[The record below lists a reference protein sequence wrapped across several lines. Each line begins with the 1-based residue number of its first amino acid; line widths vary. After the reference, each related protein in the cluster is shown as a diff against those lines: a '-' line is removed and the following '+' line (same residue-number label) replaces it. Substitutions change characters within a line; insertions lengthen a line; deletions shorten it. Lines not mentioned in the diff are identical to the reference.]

1 MTLFKTIAHERLKA
15 LLFPL
20 GFKKRG
26 NTYYRKAVDP
36 VQGLD
41 TVQGLFFQGSQTGH
55 SCAFYFGIIP
65 EYVALQ
71 KGLDGIGRY
80 SLGWFGGREKVWE
93 YYNNEES
100 INAYLDERIEK
111 IKKYVLPYFEHPNRP
126 IGADDVYPM
135 RDG

>member
-26 NTYYRKAVDP
+26 NTYYRTVGD
-36 VQGLD
+36 D
-41 TVQGLFFQGSQTGH
+41 VQGLFFQGAQFGH
-55 SCAFYFGIIP
+55 MCSFYFGIIP

-80 SLGWFGGREKVWE
+80 SLECFGGREEVWE
-93 YYNNEES
+93 YFNNEES
-100 INAYLDERIEK
+100 IHAYLDEKIEK
-111 IKKYVLPYFEHPNRP
+111 IKKYILPYFEHPHQP
-126 IGADDVYPM
+126 PGTYLE
-135 RDG
+135 